1 MKKWRRGVQNCGNS
15 YIFELTM
22 CTVCSR
28 IKEKK
33 EGIYMA
39 TTTPTQ
45 IRIEENTKKQAVELL
60 EGLGLNLSD
69 AVNMF
74 LRQVILQN
82 GIPFEVKYPD
92 DTMEFRPEVIEAM
105 EEAKK
110 ISRDPNVKGYT
121 DVKQMFREIL
131 EDGAE
136 S

>member
-1 MKKWRRGVQNCGNS
+1 MKRG
-15 YIFELTM
+15 
-22 CTVCSR
+22 
-28 IKEKK
+28 K
-33 EGIYMA
+33 YMA

-74 LRQVILQN
+74 LRQVILHN
-82 GIPFEVKYPD
+82 GIPFEVKYPE
-92 DTMEFRPEVIEAM
+92 DTLEFRPEVIEAM
-105 EEAKK
+105 EEAKR

-121 DVKQMFREIL
+121 DINELFEEL
-131 EDGAE
+131 N